1 MKSVAERDQRLE
13 LFGGEGARRRIEEI
27 AALIAELLET
37 AHSSFEHHDVGV
49 DDFDL
54 LESEVSNRFRR
65 RKHRAEFLPEFV
77 LDVLEKRRCLKN
89 RKNCSKRVGIARR
102 VDAFLARSI

>member
-1 MKSVAERDQRLE
+1 MESVAERDERLE

-37 AHSSFEHHDVGV
+37 AHSCFERRNFGV
-49 DDFDL
+49 NDFDL
-54 LESEVSNRFRR
+54 LERERGHWFRR

-77 LDVLEKRRCLKN
+77 LDVLEQRRCLKN
-89 RKNCSKRVGIARR
+89 RKNRSERVGIARR
-102 VDAFLARSI
+102 FDAVFG